1 MGLLPLEFSECYT
14 DSPYFRDNIHT
25 HEAELERTSQAIK
38 QLIKESKTL
47 LQAARRPESASVD
60 SAAISNKREGISLFA
75 LFFSFPLCMEE
86 WEEDKWTSDL
96 SKAQR
101 SFCQLLQDFK
111 FECIGSTMTD
121 DEIEI
126 ESSFKEFGRLIGT
139 IEDERDRML
148 ENAMSHISLMEN
160 FRKTQLGVAKEE
172 KKKFEKQTEKFCT
185 SLDTYM
191 KLSAKKQ
198 NEKLQE
204 ADAQLD
210 MEKRH
215 FHESSLQYVFKLQ
228 EVQERKKFEFVET
241 LLGFMYAWLT
251 FYHQDTKSQVSY
263 DNQSAVFHILR
274 GLLLGFMYAWLTF
287 YHQGHEVARE
297 FRSYGQD
304 LQLRLQNT
312 RERFEST
319 RTEAEH
325 LMRKMQEKPIEQG
338 PNKMYTKQGYL
349 FVQEKRPIGYA
360 WVKHYCM
367 YQKENKIFTMI
378 PYTQTQGKLTSSTE
392 TIILKSCVRRM
403 SDSIDKRFCFDIM
416 ANDKA
421 TTITVQAMS
430 EDDRKAWLE
439 AMDGKEPIYQV
450 PGTPSSTEENLLND
464 IGFTFIKRCIQSI
477 ETRGIEE
484 QGLYRV
490 VGVNSKVKKLTE
502 LCLVDRRK
510 ADKVDLDEYEIK
522 TITSALK
529 NYFRGLPEPLL
540 TFKLHQEFINA
551 AKQESRT
558 LRINDIHRLVHQL
571 PESNFEML
579 DMLIGHL
586 LKGLPE
592 PLLTFKLHQEF
603 INAAKQESRTLRIND
618 IHRLVHQLPE
628 SNFEMLDML
637 IGHLLNVANHS
648 KKNLMSKPNLGVVFG
663 PTLMRPA
670 EETVAAIMD
679 IKFQNIIV
687 EILISNH
694 EQIFKTAPEGQELSY
709 RGTRALPVAS
719 PREVAKNA
727 QFPMPSVPP
736 PTAAPPAPPPASA
749 KPTKANRPVG
759 MYSPNPTP
767 APRSPTRTNSTTK
780 STENSSG
787 AYSNSHSSSSE
798 SLISR
803 SSNDTQ
809 SSQSSPQLTRLQGG
823 THLNNPVYS
832 SLHLSSNQ
840 NQNCQPSTK
849 PEPFCLTA
857 SLTPSPPSSR
867 PAQNQTSGAP
877 APMARLKSKCVK
889 ALYACEGEN
898 EQELSFRP
906 GQIIYNGGSC
916 SFCSVPD
923 GGGM

>member
-47 LQAARRPESASVD
+47 LQAAR
-60 SAAISNKREGISLFA
+60 N
-75 LFFSFPLCMEE
+75 
-86 WEEDKWTSDL
+86 L

-148 ENAMSHISLMEN
+148 ENASAVLIEPLER
-160 FRKTQLGVAKEE
+160 FRKDQIHPVKEE

-198 NEKLQE
+198 MEKLQE
-204 ADAQLD
+204 ADAQLG

-241 LLGFMYAWLT
+241 
-251 FYHQDTKSQVSY
+251 
-263 DNQSAVFHILR
+263 
-274 GLLLGFMYAWLTF
+274 LLGFMYAWLTF

-421 TTITVQAMS
+421 TTITVQAIS

-510 ADKVDLDEYEIK
+510 ADKIDLDEYEIK

-529 NYFRGLPEPLL
+529 NYFR
-540 TFKLHQEFINA
+540 
-551 AKQESRT
+551 
-558 LRINDIHRLVHQL
+558 
-571 PESNFEML
+571 
-579 DMLIGHL
+579 
-586 LKGLPE
+586 GLPE

-727 QFPMPSVPP
+727 QFPMPSAPP

-749 KPTKANRPVG
+749 KPTKASRPVG

-767 APRSPTRTNSTTK
+767 TPRSPTRTNSTNK

-809 SSQSSPQLTRLQGG
+809 SSQSSPQLTRLQGA
-823 THLNNPVYS
+823 
-832 SLHLSSNQ
+832 NQ
-840 NQNCQPSTK
+840 NQNCQPSTR
-849 PEPFCLTA
+849 PEPL
-857 SLTPSPPSSR
+857 
-867 PAQNQTSGAP
+867 PAQNQTSAAP
-877 APMARLKSKCVK
+877 APRLKSKCVK

-898 EQELSFRP
+898 DQELSFRP
-906 GQIIYNGGSC
+906 GQIIYNVKPSNEPGWLEGWL
-916 SFCSVPD
+916 D
-923 GGGM
+923 GKKGLLPENYVEPF

>member
-47 LQAARRPESASVD
+47 LQAAR
-60 SAAISNKREGISLFA
+60 N
-75 LFFSFPLCMEE
+75 
-86 WEEDKWTSDL
+86 L

-148 ENAMSHISLMEN
+148 ENASAVLIEPLER
-160 FRKTQLGVAKEE
+160 FRKDQIHPVKEE

-241 LLGFMYAWLT
+241 
-251 FYHQDTKSQVSY
+251 
-263 DNQSAVFHILR
+263 
-274 GLLLGFMYAWLTF
+274 LLGFMYAWLTF

-450 PGTPSSTEENLLND
+450 PGTPSSTEEIWNVMPFLVTKKSSVESITDLLND

-529 NYFRGLPEPLL
+529 NYFR
-540 TFKLHQEFINA
+540 
-551 AKQESRT
+551 
-558 LRINDIHRLVHQL
+558 
-571 PESNFEML
+571 
-579 DMLIGHL
+579 
-586 LKGLPE
+586 GLPE

-809 SSQSSPQLTRLQGG
+809 SSQSSPQLTRLQGA
-823 THLNNPVYS
+823 
-832 SLHLSSNQ
+832 NQ

-906 GQIIYNGGSC
+906 GQIIYNVKPSNEPGWLEGWL
-916 SFCSVPD
+916 D
-923 GGGM
+923 GKKGLLPENYVEPF

>member
-47 LQAARRPESASVD
+47 LQAAR
-60 SAAISNKREGISLFA
+60 N
-75 LFFSFPLCMEE
+75 
-86 WEEDKWTSDL
+86 L

-126 ESSFKEFGRLIGT
+126 ESSFKEFGRLIGS

-198 NEKLQE
+198 MEKLQE

-241 LLGFMYAWLT
+241 
-251 FYHQDTKSQVSY
+251 
-263 DNQSAVFHILR
+263 
-274 GLLLGFMYAWLTF
+274 LLGFMYAWLTF

-338 PNKMYTKQGYL
+338 PNKTYTKQGYL

-421 TTITVQAMS
+421 TSITVQAMS

-502 LCLVDRRK
+502 LCLDRRK

-529 NYFRGLPEPLL
+529 NYFR
-540 TFKLHQEFINA
+540 
-551 AKQESRT
+551 
-558 LRINDIHRLVHQL
+558 
-571 PESNFEML
+571 
-579 DMLIGHL
+579 
-586 LKGLPE
+586 GLPE

-736 PTAAPPAPPPASA
+736 PSAAPPAPPPASA
-749 KPTKANRPVG
+749 KPTKASRPVG

-767 APRSPTRTNSTTK
+767 APRSPTRTNSTNK

-849 PEPFCLTA
+849 PEPL
-857 SLTPSPPSSR
+857 
-867 PAQNQTSGAP
+867 PAQNQTSAQP
-877 APMARLKSKCVK
+877 APRLKSKCVK

-898 EQELSFRP
+898 DQELSFRP
-906 GQIIYNGGSC
+906 GQIIYNVKPSNEPGWLEGWL
-916 SFCSVPD
+916 D
-923 GGGM
+923 GKKGLLPENYVEPF

>member
-47 LQAARRPESASVD
+47 LQAAR
-60 SAAISNKREGISLFA
+60 N
-75 LFFSFPLCMEE
+75 
-86 WEEDKWTSDL
+86 L

-148 ENAMSHISLMEN
+148 ENASAVLIEPLER
-160 FRKTQLGVAKEE
+160 FRKDQIHPVKEE

-241 LLGFMYAWLT
+241 
-251 FYHQDTKSQVSY
+251 
-263 DNQSAVFHILR
+263 
-274 GLLLGFMYAWLTF
+274 LLGFMYAWLTF

-439 AMDGKEPIYQV
+439 AMDGKEPIGPYQPPPEYRHKIYQV

-529 NYFRGLPEPLL
+529 NYFSPPSSA
-540 TFKLHQEFINA
+540 FHN
-551 AKQESRT
+551 
-558 LRINDIHRLVHQL
+558 V
-571 PESNFEML
+571 
-579 DMLIGHL
+579 
-586 LKGLPE
+586 GLPE

-849 PEPFCLTA
+849 PEPLRKTKHPRKFVCLTA

-906 GQIIYNGGSC
+906 GQIIYNVKPSNEPGWLEGWL
-916 SFCSVPD
+916 D
-923 GGGM
+923 GKKGLLPENYVEPF

>member
-47 LQAARRPESASVD
+47 LQAAR
-60 SAAISNKREGISLFA
+60 N
-75 LFFSFPLCMEE
+75 
-86 WEEDKWTSDL
+86 L

-126 ESSFKEFGRLIGT
+126 ESSFKEFGRLIGS

-148 ENAMSHISLMEN
+148 ENASAVLIEPLER
-160 FRKTQLGVAKEE
+160 FRKDQIHPVKEE

-198 NEKLQE
+198 MEKLQE

-241 LLGFMYAWLT
+241 
-251 FYHQDTKSQVSY
+251 
-263 DNQSAVFHILR
+263 
-274 GLLLGFMYAWLTF
+274 LLGFMYAWLTF

-338 PNKMYTKQGYL
+338 PNKTYTKQGYL

-421 TTITVQAMS
+421 TSITVQAMS

-439 AMDGKEPIYQV
+439 AMDGKEPTQIGPYQPPPEYRHKIYQV

-529 NYFRGLPEPLL
+529 NYFR
-540 TFKLHQEFINA
+540 
-551 AKQESRT
+551 
-558 LRINDIHRLVHQL
+558 
-571 PESNFEML
+571 
-579 DMLIGHL
+579 
-586 LKGLPE
+586 GLPE

-736 PTAAPPAPPPASA
+736 PSAAPPAPPPASA
-749 KPTKANRPVG
+749 KPTKASRPVG

-767 APRSPTRTNSTTK
+767 APRSPTRTNSTNK

-849 PEPFCLTA
+849 PEPLRKTKHPRKFVCLTA
-857 SLTPSPPSSR
+857 SLTPSPPSPR
-867 PAQNQTSGAP
+867 PAQNQTSAQP
-877 APMARLKSKCVK
+877 APRLKSKCVK

-898 EQELSFRP
+898 DQELSFRP
-906 GQIIYNGGSC
+906 GQIIYNVKPSNEPGWLEGWL
-916 SFCSVPD
+916 D
-923 GGGM
+923 GKKGLLPENYVEPF

>member
-47 LQAARRPESASVD
+47 LQAAR
-60 SAAISNKREGISLFA
+60 N
-75 LFFSFPLCMEE
+75 
-86 WEEDKWTSDL
+86 L

-148 ENAMSHISLMEN
+148 ENASAVLIEPLER
-160 FRKTQLGVAKEE
+160 FRKDQIHPVKEE

-241 LLGFMYAWLT
+241 
-251 FYHQDTKSQVSY
+251 
-263 DNQSAVFHILR
+263 
-274 GLLLGFMYAWLTF
+274 LLGFMYAWLTF

-502 LCLVDRRK
+502 LCLDRRK

-529 NYFRGLPEPLL
+529 NYFR
-540 TFKLHQEFINA
+540 
-551 AKQESRT
+551 
-558 LRINDIHRLVHQL
+558 
-571 PESNFEML
+571 
-579 DMLIGHL
+579 
-586 LKGLPE
+586 GLPE

-832 SLHLSSNQ
+832 SFHLSSNQ

-849 PEPFCLTA
+849 PEPL
-857 SLTPSPPSSR
+857 

-906 GQIIYNGGSC
+906 GQIIYNVKPSNEPGWLEGWL
-916 SFCSVPD
+916 D
-923 GGGM
+923 GKKGLLPENYVEPF

>member
-47 LQAARRPESASVD
+47 LQAAR
-60 SAAISNKREGISLFA
+60 N
-75 LFFSFPLCMEE
+75 
-86 WEEDKWTSDL
+86 L

-148 ENAMSHISLMEN
+148 ENASAVLIEPLER
-160 FRKTQLGVAKEE
+160 FRKDQIHPVKEE

-241 LLGFMYAWLT
+241 
-251 FYHQDTKSQVSY
+251 
-263 DNQSAVFHILR
+263 
-274 GLLLGFMYAWLTF
+274 LLGFMYAWLTF

-439 AMDGKEPIYQV
+439 AMDGKEPSLLFQIGPYQPPPEYRHKIYQV
-450 PGTPSSTEENLLND
+450 PGTPSSTEETPYPVPVWNVMPFLVTKKSSVESITGTETCPSPGCRWMVLRHDLLND

-529 NYFRGLPEPLL
+529 NYFSPPSSA
-540 TFKLHQEFINA
+540 FHN
-551 AKQESRT
+551 
-558 LRINDIHRLVHQL
+558 V
-571 PESNFEML
+571 
-579 DMLIGHL
+579 
-586 LKGLPE
+586 GLPE

-809 SSQSSPQLTRLQGG
+809 SSQSSPQLTRLQGA
-823 THLNNPVYS
+823 
-832 SLHLSSNQ
+832 NQ

-906 GQIIYNGGSC
+906 GQIIYNVKPSNEPGWLEGWL
-916 SFCSVPD
+916 D
-923 GGGM
+923 GKKGLLPENYVEPF

>member
-47 LQAARRPESASVD
+47 LQAAR
-60 SAAISNKREGISLFA
+60 N
-75 LFFSFPLCMEE
+75 
-86 WEEDKWTSDL
+86 L

-126 ESSFKEFGRLIGT
+126 ESSFKEFGRLIGS

-198 NEKLQE
+198 MEKLQE

-241 LLGFMYAWLT
+241 
-251 FYHQDTKSQVSY
+251 
-263 DNQSAVFHILR
+263 
-274 GLLLGFMYAWLTF
+274 LLGFMYAWLTF

-338 PNKMYTKQGYL
+338 PNKTYTKQGYL

-421 TTITVQAMS
+421 TSITVQAMS

-450 PGTPSSTEENLLND
+450 PGTPSSTEEIWNVMPFLVTKKSSVESMTGTETCPSPGCRWRFLPHDLLND

-502 LCLVDRRK
+502 LCLDRRK

-529 NYFRGLPEPLL
+529 NYFR
-540 TFKLHQEFINA
+540 
-551 AKQESRT
+551 
-558 LRINDIHRLVHQL
+558 
-571 PESNFEML
+571 
-579 DMLIGHL
+579 
-586 LKGLPE
+586 GLPE

-736 PTAAPPAPPPASA
+736 PSAAPPAPPPASA
-749 KPTKANRPVG
+749 KPTKASRPVG

-767 APRSPTRTNSTTK
+767 APRSPTRTNSTNK

-849 PEPFCLTA
+849 PEPL
-857 SLTPSPPSSR
+857 
-867 PAQNQTSGAP
+867 PAQNQTSAQP
-877 APMARLKSKCVK
+877 APRLKSKCVK

-898 EQELSFRP
+898 DQELSFRP
-906 GQIIYNGGSC
+906 GQIIYNVKPSNEPGWLEGWL
-916 SFCSVPD
+916 D
-923 GGGM
+923 GKKGLLPENYVEPF

>member
-47 LQAARRPESASVD
+47 LQAAR
-60 SAAISNKREGISLFA
+60 N
-75 LFFSFPLCMEE
+75 
-86 WEEDKWTSDL
+86 L

-148 ENAMSHISLMEN
+148 ENASAVLIEPLER
-160 FRKTQLGVAKEE
+160 FRKDQIHPVKEE

-241 LLGFMYAWLT
+241 
-251 FYHQDTKSQVSY
+251 
-263 DNQSAVFHILR
+263 
-274 GLLLGFMYAWLTF
+274 LLGFMYAWLTF

-450 PGTPSSTEENLLND
+450 PGTPSSTEEIWNVMPFLVTKKSSVESITGTETCPSPGCRWMVLRHDLLND

-529 NYFRGLPEPLL
+529 NYFR
-540 TFKLHQEFINA
+540 
-551 AKQESRT
+551 
-558 LRINDIHRLVHQL
+558 
-571 PESNFEML
+571 
-579 DMLIGHL
+579 
-586 LKGLPE
+586 GLPE

-832 SLHLSSNQ
+832 SFHLSSNQ

-849 PEPFCLTA
+849 PEPL
-857 SLTPSPPSSR
+857 

-906 GQIIYNGGSC
+906 GQIIYNVKPSNEPGWLEGWL
-916 SFCSVPD
+916 D
-923 GGGM
+923 GKKGLLPENYVEPF

>member
-47 LQAARRPESASVD
+47 LQAAR
-60 SAAISNKREGISLFA
+60 N
-75 LFFSFPLCMEE
+75 
-86 WEEDKWTSDL
+86 L

-126 ESSFKEFGRLIGT
+126 ESSFKEFGRLIGS
-139 IEDERDRML
+139 IEDERDRMLENASAVLIEPLERFRKDQIHPVKL

-198 NEKLQE
+198 MEKLQE

-241 LLGFMYAWLT
+241 
-251 FYHQDTKSQVSY
+251 
-263 DNQSAVFHILR
+263 
-274 GLLLGFMYAWLTF
+274 LLGFMYAWLTF

-338 PNKMYTKQGYL
+338 PNKTYTKQGYL

-421 TTITVQAMS
+421 TSITVQAMS

-439 AMDGKEPIYQV
+439 AMDGKEPSLLFQTQIGPYQPPPEYRHKIYQV

-529 NYFRGLPEPLL
+529 NYFR
-540 TFKLHQEFINA
+540 
-551 AKQESRT
+551 
-558 LRINDIHRLVHQL
+558 
-571 PESNFEML
+571 
-579 DMLIGHL
+579 
-586 LKGLPE
+586 GLPE

-736 PTAAPPAPPPASA
+736 PSAAPPAPPPASA
-749 KPTKANRPVG
+749 KPTKASRPVG

-767 APRSPTRTNSTTK
+767 APRSPTRTNSTNK

-809 SSQSSPQLTRLQGG
+809 SSQSSPQLTRLQGA
-823 THLNNPVYS
+823 
-832 SLHLSSNQ
+832 NQ

-849 PEPFCLTA
+849 PEPL
-857 SLTPSPPSSR
+857 
-867 PAQNQTSGAP
+867 PAQNQTSAQP
-877 APMARLKSKCVK
+877 APRLKSKCVK

-898 EQELSFRP
+898 DQELSFRP
-906 GQIIYNGGSC
+906 GQIIYNVKPSNEPGWLEGWL
-916 SFCSVPD
+916 D
-923 GGGM
+923 GKKGLLPENYVEPF

>member
-47 LQAARRPESASVD
+47 LQAAR
-60 SAAISNKREGISLFA
+60 N
-75 LFFSFPLCMEE
+75 
-86 WEEDKWTSDL
+86 L

-148 ENAMSHISLMEN
+148 ENASAVLIEPLER
-160 FRKTQLGVAKEE
+160 FRKDQIHPVKEE

-241 LLGFMYAWLT
+241 
-251 FYHQDTKSQVSY
+251 
-263 DNQSAVFHILR
+263 
-274 GLLLGFMYAWLTF
+274 LLGFMYAWLTF

-439 AMDGKEPIYQV
+439 AMDGKEPSLLFQIGPYQPPPEYRHKIYQV
-450 PGTPSSTEENLLND
+450 PGTPSSTEETPYPVPVWNVMPFLVTKKSSVESITGTETCPSPGCRWMVLRHDLLND

-529 NYFRGLPEPLL
+529 NYFSPPSSA
-540 TFKLHQEFINA
+540 FHN
-551 AKQESRT
+551 
-558 LRINDIHRLVHQL
+558 V
-571 PESNFEML
+571 
-579 DMLIGHL
+579 
-586 LKGLPE
+586 GLPE

-809 SSQSSPQLTRLQGG
+809 SSQSSPQLTRLQGA
-823 THLNNPVYS
+823 
-832 SLHLSSNQ
+832 NQ

-849 PEPFCLTA
+849 PEPL
-857 SLTPSPPSSR
+857 

-906 GQIIYNGGSC
+906 GQIIYNVKPSNEPGWLEGWL
-916 SFCSVPD
+916 D
-923 GGGM
+923 GKKGLLPENYVEPF

>member
-47 LQAARRPESASVD
+47 LQAAR
-60 SAAISNKREGISLFA
+60 N
-75 LFFSFPLCMEE
+75 
-86 WEEDKWTSDL
+86 L

-241 LLGFMYAWLT
+241 
-251 FYHQDTKSQVSY
+251 
-263 DNQSAVFHILR
+263 
-274 GLLLGFMYAWLTF
+274 LLGFMYAWLTF

-450 PGTPSSTEENLLND
+450 PGTPSSTEEIWNVMPFLVTKKSSVESITGTETCPSPGCRWMVLRHDLLND

-502 LCLVDRRK
+502 LCLDRRK

-529 NYFRGLPEPLL
+529 NYFR
-540 TFKLHQEFINA
+540 
-551 AKQESRT
+551 
-558 LRINDIHRLVHQL
+558 
-571 PESNFEML
+571 
-579 DMLIGHL
+579 
-586 LKGLPE
+586 GLPE

-832 SLHLSSNQ
+832 SFHLSSNQ

-849 PEPFCLTA
+849 PEPL
-857 SLTPSPPSSR
+857 

-906 GQIIYNGGSC
+906 GQIIYNVKPSNEPGWLEGWL
-916 SFCSVPD
+916 D
-923 GGGM
+923 GKKGLLPENYVEPF

>member
-47 LQAARRPESASVD
+47 LQAAR
-60 SAAISNKREGISLFA
+60 N
-75 LFFSFPLCMEE
+75 
-86 WEEDKWTSDL
+86 L

-241 LLGFMYAWLT
+241 
-251 FYHQDTKSQVSY
+251 
-263 DNQSAVFHILR
+263 
-274 GLLLGFMYAWLTF
+274 LLGFMYAWLTF

-586 LKGLPE
+586 L
-592 PLLTFKLHQEF
+592 
-603 INAAKQESRTLRIND
+603 
-618 IHRLVHQLPE
+618 
-628 SNFEMLDML
+628 
-637 IGHLLNVANHS
+637 NVANHS

-832 SLHLSSNQ
+832 SFHLSSNQ

-849 PEPFCLTA
+849 PEPL
-857 SLTPSPPSSR
+857 

-906 GQIIYNGGSC
+906 GQIIYNVKPSNEPGWLEGWL
-916 SFCSVPD
+916 D
-923 GGGM
+923 GKKGLLPENYVEPF

>member
-47 LQAARRPESASVD
+47 LQAAR
-60 SAAISNKREGISLFA
+60 N
-75 LFFSFPLCMEE
+75 
-86 WEEDKWTSDL
+86 L

-148 ENAMSHISLMEN
+148 ENASAVLIEPLER
-160 FRKTQLGVAKEE
+160 FRKDQIHPVKEE

-241 LLGFMYAWLT
+241 
-251 FYHQDTKSQVSY
+251 
-263 DNQSAVFHILR
+263 
-274 GLLLGFMYAWLTF
+274 LLGFMYAWLTF

-450 PGTPSSTEENLLND
+450 PGTPSSTEEIWNVMPFLVTKKSSVESITGTETCPSPGCRWMVLRHDLLND

-529 NYFRGLPEPLL
+529 NYFR
-540 TFKLHQEFINA
+540 
-551 AKQESRT
+551 
-558 LRINDIHRLVHQL
+558 
-571 PESNFEML
+571 
-579 DMLIGHL
+579 
-586 LKGLPE
+586 GLPE

-832 SLHLSSNQ
+832 SFHLSSNQ

-849 PEPFCLTA
+849 PEPLRKTKHPRKFVCLTA

-906 GQIIYNGGSC
+906 GQIIYNVKPSNEPGWLEGWL
-916 SFCSVPD
+916 D
-923 GGGM
+923 GKKGLLPENYVEPF

>member
-47 LQAARRPESASVD
+47 LQAAR
-60 SAAISNKREGISLFA
+60 N
-75 LFFSFPLCMEE
+75 
-86 WEEDKWTSDL
+86 L

-148 ENAMSHISLMEN
+148 ENASAVLIEPLER
-160 FRKTQLGVAKEE
+160 FRKDQIHPVKEE

-241 LLGFMYAWLT
+241 
-251 FYHQDTKSQVSY
+251 
-263 DNQSAVFHILR
+263 
-274 GLLLGFMYAWLTF
+274 LLGFMYAWLTF

-439 AMDGKEPIYQV
+439 AMDGKEPIGPYQPPPEYRHKIYQV

-529 NYFRGLPEPLL
+529 NYFR
-540 TFKLHQEFINA
+540 
-551 AKQESRT
+551 
-558 LRINDIHRLVHQL
+558 
-571 PESNFEML
+571 
-579 DMLIGHL
+579 
-586 LKGLPE
+586 GLPE

-832 SLHLSSNQ
+832 SFHLSSNQ

-849 PEPFCLTA
+849 PEPLRKTKHPRKFVCLTA

-906 GQIIYNGGSC
+906 GQIIYNVKPSNEPGWLEGWL
-916 SFCSVPD
+916 D
-923 GGGM
+923 GKKGLLPENYVEPF

>member
-47 LQAARRPESASVD
+47 LQAAR
-60 SAAISNKREGISLFA
+60 N
-75 LFFSFPLCMEE
+75 
-86 WEEDKWTSDL
+86 L

-198 NEKLQE
+198 MEKLQE
-204 ADAQLD
+204 ADAQLG

-241 LLGFMYAWLT
+241 
-251 FYHQDTKSQVSY
+251 
-263 DNQSAVFHILR
+263 
-274 GLLLGFMYAWLTF
+274 LLGFMYAWLTF

-421 TTITVQAMS
+421 TTITVQAIS

-439 AMDGKEPIYQV
+439 AMDGKEPIGPYQPPPEYRHKIYQV

-510 ADKVDLDEYEIK
+510 ADKIDLDEYEIK

-529 NYFRGLPEPLL
+529 NYFR
-540 TFKLHQEFINA
+540 
-551 AKQESRT
+551 
-558 LRINDIHRLVHQL
+558 
-571 PESNFEML
+571 
-579 DMLIGHL
+579 
-586 LKGLPE
+586 GLPE

-727 QFPMPSVPP
+727 QFPMPSAPP

-749 KPTKANRPVG
+749 KPTKASRPVG

-767 APRSPTRTNSTTK
+767 TPRSPTRTNSTNK

-840 NQNCQPSTK
+840 NQNCQPSTR
-849 PEPFCLTA
+849 PEPLRKTKHPRKF
-857 SLTPSPPSSR
+857 
-867 PAQNQTSGAP
+867 
-877 APMARLKSKCVK
+877 V
-889 ALYACEGEN
+889 
-898 EQELSFRP
+898 
-906 GQIIYNGGSC
+906 
-916 SFCSVPD
+916 
-923 GGGM
+923 

>member
-47 LQAARRPESASVD
+47 LQAAR
-60 SAAISNKREGISLFA
+60 N
-75 LFFSFPLCMEE
+75 
-86 WEEDKWTSDL
+86 L

-241 LLGFMYAWLT
+241 
-251 FYHQDTKSQVSY
+251 
-263 DNQSAVFHILR
+263 
-274 GLLLGFMYAWLTF
+274 LLGFMYAWLTF

-450 PGTPSSTEENLLND
+450 PGTPSSTEETPYPVPVWNVMPFLVTKKSSVESITGTETCPSPGCRWMVLRHDLLND

-529 NYFRGLPEPLL
+529 NYFR
-540 TFKLHQEFINA
+540 
-551 AKQESRT
+551 
-558 LRINDIHRLVHQL
+558 
-571 PESNFEML
+571 
-579 DMLIGHL
+579 
-586 LKGLPE
+586 GLPE

-832 SLHLSSNQ
+832 SFHLSSNQ

-849 PEPFCLTA
+849 PEPLRKTKHPRKFVCLTA

-906 GQIIYNGGSC
+906 GQIIYNVKPSNEPGWLEGWL
-916 SFCSVPD
+916 D
-923 GGGM
+923 GKKGLLPENYVEPF

>member
-1 MGLLPLEFSECYT
+1 
-14 DSPYFRDNIHT
+14 
-25 HEAELERTSQAIK
+25 
-38 QLIKESKTL
+38 
-47 LQAARRPESASVD
+47 
-60 SAAISNKREGISLFA
+60 
-75 LFFSFPLCMEE
+75 
-86 WEEDKWTSDL
+86 L

-126 ESSFKEFGRLIGT
+126 ESSFKEFGRLIGS

-198 NEKLQE
+198 MEKLQE

-241 LLGFMYAWLT
+241 
-251 FYHQDTKSQVSY
+251 
-263 DNQSAVFHILR
+263 
-274 GLLLGFMYAWLTF
+274 LLGFMYAWLTF

-338 PNKMYTKQGYL
+338 PNKTYTKQGYL

-421 TTITVQAMS
+421 TSITVQAMS

-586 LKGLPE
+586 L
-592 PLLTFKLHQEF
+592 
-603 INAAKQESRTLRIND
+603 
-618 IHRLVHQLPE
+618 
-628 SNFEMLDML
+628 
-637 IGHLLNVANHS
+637 NVANHS

-736 PTAAPPAPPPASA
+736 PSAAPPAPPPASA
-749 KPTKANRPVG
+749 KPTKASRPVG

-767 APRSPTRTNSTTK
+767 APRSPTRTNSTNK

-832 SLHLSSNQ
+832 SLHLS
-840 NQNCQPSTK
+840 CD
-849 PEPFCLTA
+849 CLTA
-857 SLTPSPPSSR
+857 SLTPSPPSPR
-867 PAQNQTSGAP
+867 PAQNQTSAQP
-877 APMARLKSKCVK
+877 APRLKSKCVK

-898 EQELSFRP
+898 DQELSFRP
-906 GQIIYNGGSC
+906 GQIIYNGGFLLVYLVYLIVMGC
-916 SFCSVPD
+916 ETF
-923 GGGM
+923 

>member
-47 LQAARRPESASVD
+47 LQAAR
-60 SAAISNKREGISLFA
+60 N
-75 LFFSFPLCMEE
+75 
-86 WEEDKWTSDL
+86 L

-126 ESSFKEFGRLIGT
+126 ESSFKEFGRLIGS

-198 NEKLQE
+198 MEKLQE

-241 LLGFMYAWLT
+241 
-251 FYHQDTKSQVSY
+251 
-263 DNQSAVFHILR
+263 
-274 GLLLGFMYAWLTF
+274 LLGFMYAWLTF

-338 PNKMYTKQGYL
+338 PNKTYTKQGYL

-421 TTITVQAMS
+421 TSITVQAMS

-586 LKGLPE
+586 L
-592 PLLTFKLHQEF
+592 
-603 INAAKQESRTLRIND
+603 
-618 IHRLVHQLPE
+618 
-628 SNFEMLDML
+628 
-637 IGHLLNVANHS
+637 NVANHS

-736 PTAAPPAPPPASA
+736 PSAAPPAPPPASA
-749 KPTKANRPVG
+749 KPTKASRPVG

-767 APRSPTRTNSTTK
+767 APRSPTRTNSTNK

-849 PEPFCLTA
+849 PEPL
-857 SLTPSPPSSR
+857 
-867 PAQNQTSGAP
+867 PAQNQTSAQP
-877 APMARLKSKCVK
+877 APRLKSKCVK

-898 EQELSFRP
+898 DQELSFRP
-906 GQIIYNGGSC
+906 GQIIYNVKPSNEPGWLEGWL
-916 SFCSVPD
+916 D
-923 GGGM
+923 GKKGLLPENYVEPF

>member
-1 MGLLPLEFSECYT
+1 M
-14 DSPYFRDNIHT
+14 
-25 HEAELERTSQAIK
+25 
-38 QLIKESKTL
+38 
-47 LQAARRPESASVD
+47 
-60 SAAISNKREGISLFA
+60 
-75 LFFSFPLCMEE
+75 SFP
-86 WEEDKWTSDL
+86 
-96 SKAQR
+96 AV
-101 SFCQLLQDFK
+101 LL
-111 FECIGSTMTD
+111 
-121 DEIEI
+121 
-126 ESSFKEFGRLIGT
+126 
-139 IEDERDRML
+139 
-148 ENAMSHISLMEN
+148 
-160 FRKTQLGVAKEE
+160 
-172 KKKFEKQTEKFCT
+172 
-185 SLDTYM
+185 
-191 KLSAKKQ
+191 
-198 NEKLQE
+198 
-204 ADAQLD
+204 
-210 MEKRH
+210 
-215 FHESSLQYVFKLQ
+215 
-228 EVQERKKFEFVET
+228 
-241 LLGFMYAWLT
+241 
-251 FYHQDTKSQVSY
+251 
-263 DNQSAVFHILR
+263 
-274 GLLLGFMYAWLTF
+274 
-287 YHQGHEVARE
+287 GHEVARE

-421 TTITVQAMS
+421 TTITVQAIS

-439 AMDGKEPIYQV
+439 AMDGKEPIGPYQPPPEYRHKIYQV

-510 ADKVDLDEYEIK
+510 ADKIDLDEYEIK

-529 NYFRGLPEPLL
+529 NYFR
-540 TFKLHQEFINA
+540 
-551 AKQESRT
+551 
-558 LRINDIHRLVHQL
+558 
-571 PESNFEML
+571 
-579 DMLIGHL
+579 
-586 LKGLPE
+586 GLPE

-727 QFPMPSVPP
+727 QFPMPSAPP

-749 KPTKANRPVG
+749 KPTKASRPVG

-767 APRSPTRTNSTTK
+767 TPRSPTRTNSTNK

-840 NQNCQPSTK
+840 NQNCQPSTR

-867 PAQNQTSGAP
+867 PAQNQTSAAP
-877 APMARLKSKCVK
+877 APRLKSKCVK

-898 EQELSFRP
+898 DQELSFRP
-906 GQIIYNGGSC
+906 GQIIYNVKPSNEPGWLEGWL
-916 SFCSVPD
+916 D
-923 GGGM
+923 GKKGLLPENYVEPF

>member
-47 LQAARRPESASVD
+47 LQAAR
-60 SAAISNKREGISLFA
+60 N
-75 LFFSFPLCMEE
+75 
-86 WEEDKWTSDL
+86 L

-241 LLGFMYAWLT
+241 
-251 FYHQDTKSQVSY
+251 
-263 DNQSAVFHILR
+263 
-274 GLLLGFMYAWLTF
+274 LLGFMYAWLTF

-586 LKGLPE
+586 L
-592 PLLTFKLHQEF
+592 
-603 INAAKQESRTLRIND
+603 
-618 IHRLVHQLPE
+618 
-628 SNFEMLDML
+628 
-637 IGHLLNVANHS
+637 NVANHS

-832 SLHLSSNQ
+832 SFHLSSNQ

-906 GQIIYNGGSC
+906 GQIIYNVKPSNEPGWLEGWL
-916 SFCSVPD
+916 D
-923 GGGM
+923 GKKGLLPENYVEPF

>member
-47 LQAARRPESASVD
+47 LQAAR
-60 SAAISNKREGISLFA
+60 N
-75 LFFSFPLCMEE
+75 
-86 WEEDKWTSDL
+86 L

-148 ENAMSHISLMEN
+148 ENASAVLIEPLER
-160 FRKTQLGVAKEE
+160 FRKDQIHPVKEE

-198 NEKLQE
+198 MEKLQE
-204 ADAQLD
+204 ADAQLG

-241 LLGFMYAWLT
+241 
-251 FYHQDTKSQVSY
+251 
-263 DNQSAVFHILR
+263 
-274 GLLLGFMYAWLTF
+274 LLGFMYAWLTF

-421 TTITVQAMS
+421 TTITVQAIS

-439 AMDGKEPIYQV
+439 AMDGKEPSLLFQIGPYQPPPEYRHKIYQV
-450 PGTPSSTEENLLND
+450 PGTPSSTEETPYPVPVWNVMPFLVTKKSSVDSITGTETCPSPGCRWKVLRHDLLND

-529 NYFRGLPEPLL
+529 NYFSPPSSA
-540 TFKLHQEFINA
+540 FHN
-551 AKQESRT
+551 
-558 LRINDIHRLVHQL
+558 V
-571 PESNFEML
+571 
-579 DMLIGHL
+579 
-586 LKGLPE
+586 GLPE

-736 PTAAPPAPPPASA
+736 SAAPPAPPPASA
-749 KPTKANRPVG
+749 KPTKASRPVG

-767 APRSPTRTNSTTK
+767 APRSPTRTNSTNK

-809 SSQSSPQLTRLQGG
+809 SSQSSPQLTRLQGA
-823 THLNNPVYS
+823 
-832 SLHLSSNQ
+832 NQ
-840 NQNCQPSTK
+840 NQNCQPSTR

-857 SLTPSPPSSR
+857 SLTPSPPSPR

-877 APMARLKSKCVK
+877 APRLKSKCVK

-898 EQELSFRP
+898 DQELSFRP
-906 GQIIYNGGSC
+906 GQIIYNVKPSNEPGWLEGWL
-916 SFCSVPD
+916 D
-923 GGGM
+923 GKKGLLPENYVEPF

>member
-47 LQAARRPESASVD
+47 LQAAR
-60 SAAISNKREGISLFA
+60 N
-75 LFFSFPLCMEE
+75 
-86 WEEDKWTSDL
+86 L

-241 LLGFMYAWLT
+241 
-251 FYHQDTKSQVSY
+251 
-263 DNQSAVFHILR
+263 
-274 GLLLGFMYAWLTF
+274 LLGFMYAWLTF

-450 PGTPSSTEENLLND
+450 PGTPSSTEEIWNVMPFLVTKKSSVESITGTETCPSPGCRWMVLRHDLLND

-529 NYFRGLPEPLL
+529 NYFR
-540 TFKLHQEFINA
+540 
-551 AKQESRT
+551 
-558 LRINDIHRLVHQL
+558 
-571 PESNFEML
+571 
-579 DMLIGHL
+579 
-586 LKGLPE
+586 GLPE

-832 SLHLSSNQ
+832 SFHLSSNQ

-849 PEPFCLTA
+849 PEPL
-857 SLTPSPPSSR
+857 

-906 GQIIYNGGSC
+906 GQIIYNVKPSNEPGWLEGWL
-916 SFCSVPD
+916 D
-923 GGGM
+923 GKKGLLPENYVEPF

>member
-47 LQAARRPESASVD
+47 LQAAR
-60 SAAISNKREGISLFA
+60 N
-75 LFFSFPLCMEE
+75 
-86 WEEDKWTSDL
+86 L

-198 NEKLQE
+198 MEKLQE
-204 ADAQLD
+204 ADAQLG

-241 LLGFMYAWLT
+241 
-251 FYHQDTKSQVSY
+251 
-263 DNQSAVFHILR
+263 
-274 GLLLGFMYAWLTF
+274 LLGFMYAWLTF

-421 TTITVQAMS
+421 TTITVQAIS

-510 ADKVDLDEYEIK
+510 ADKIDLDEYEIK

-529 NYFRGLPEPLL
+529 NYFR
-540 TFKLHQEFINA
+540 
-551 AKQESRT
+551 
-558 LRINDIHRLVHQL
+558 
-571 PESNFEML
+571 
-579 DMLIGHL
+579 
-586 LKGLPE
+586 GLPE

-727 QFPMPSVPP
+727 QFPMPSAPP

-749 KPTKANRPVG
+749 KPTKASRPVG

-767 APRSPTRTNSTTK
+767 TPRSPTRTNSTNK

-840 NQNCQPSTK
+840 NQNCQPSTR
-849 PEPFCLTA
+849 PEPL
-857 SLTPSPPSSR
+857 
-867 PAQNQTSGAP
+867 PAQNQTSAAP
-877 APMARLKSKCVK
+877 APRLKSKCVK

-898 EQELSFRP
+898 DQELSFRP
-906 GQIIYNGGSC
+906 GQIIYNVKPSNEPGWLEGWL
-916 SFCSVPD
+916 D
-923 GGGM
+923 GKKGLLPENYVEPF

>member
-47 LQAARRPESASVD
+47 LQAAR
-60 SAAISNKREGISLFA
+60 N
-75 LFFSFPLCMEE
+75 
-86 WEEDKWTSDL
+86 L

-148 ENAMSHISLMEN
+148 ENASAVLIEPLER
-160 FRKTQLGVAKEE
+160 FRKDQIHPVKEE

-241 LLGFMYAWLT
+241 
-251 FYHQDTKSQVSY
+251 
-263 DNQSAVFHILR
+263 
-274 GLLLGFMYAWLTF
+274 LLGFMYAWLTF

-439 AMDGKEPIYQV
+439 AMDGKEPIGPYQPPPEYRHKIYQV
-450 PGTPSSTEENLLND
+450 PGTPSSTEETPYPVPVWNVMPFLVTKKSSVESITGTETCPSPGCRWMVLRHDLLND

-529 NYFRGLPEPLL
+529 NYFSPPSSA
-540 TFKLHQEFINA
+540 FHN
-551 AKQESRT
+551 
-558 LRINDIHRLVHQL
+558 V
-571 PESNFEML
+571 
-579 DMLIGHL
+579 
-586 LKGLPE
+586 GLPE

-849 PEPFCLTA
+849 PEPLRKTKHPRKFVCLTA

-906 GQIIYNGGSC
+906 GQIIYNVKPSNEPGWLEGWL
-916 SFCSVPD
+916 D
-923 GGGM
+923 GKKGLLPENYVEPF

>member
-47 LQAARRPESASVD
+47 LQAAR
-60 SAAISNKREGISLFA
+60 N
-75 LFFSFPLCMEE
+75 
-86 WEEDKWTSDL
+86 L

-126 ESSFKEFGRLIGT
+126 ESSFKEFGRLIGS

-198 NEKLQE
+198 MEKLQE

-241 LLGFMYAWLT
+241 
-251 FYHQDTKSQVSY
+251 
-263 DNQSAVFHILR
+263 
-274 GLLLGFMYAWLTF
+274 LLGFMYAWLTF

-338 PNKMYTKQGYL
+338 PNKTYTKQGYL

-421 TTITVQAMS
+421 TSITVQAMS

-439 AMDGKEPIYQV
+439 AMDGKEPTQIGPYQPPPEYRHKIYQV

-502 LCLVDRRK
+502 LCLDRRK

-529 NYFRGLPEPLL
+529 NYFR
-540 TFKLHQEFINA
+540 
-551 AKQESRT
+551 
-558 LRINDIHRLVHQL
+558 
-571 PESNFEML
+571 
-579 DMLIGHL
+579 
-586 LKGLPE
+586 GLPE

-736 PTAAPPAPPPASA
+736 PSAAPPAPPPASA
-749 KPTKANRPVG
+749 KPTKASRPVG

-767 APRSPTRTNSTTK
+767 APRSPTRTNSTNK

-849 PEPFCLTA
+849 PEPLRKTKHPRKFVCLTA
-857 SLTPSPPSSR
+857 SLTPSPPSPR
-867 PAQNQTSGAP
+867 PAQNQTSAQP
-877 APMARLKSKCVK
+877 APRLKSKCVK

-898 EQELSFRP
+898 DQELSFRP
-906 GQIIYNGGSC
+906 GQIIYNVKPSNEPGWLEGWL
-916 SFCSVPD
+916 D
-923 GGGM
+923 GKKGLLPENYVEPF

>member
-47 LQAARRPESASVD
+47 LQAAR
-60 SAAISNKREGISLFA
+60 N
-75 LFFSFPLCMEE
+75 
-86 WEEDKWTSDL
+86 L

-126 ESSFKEFGRLIGT
+126 ESSFKEFGRLIGS

-148 ENAMSHISLMEN
+148 ENASAVLIEPLER
-160 FRKTQLGVAKEE
+160 FRKDQIHPVKEE

-198 NEKLQE
+198 MEKLQE

-241 LLGFMYAWLT
+241 
-251 FYHQDTKSQVSY
+251 
-263 DNQSAVFHILR
+263 
-274 GLLLGFMYAWLTF
+274 LLGFMYAWLTF

-338 PNKMYTKQGYL
+338 PNKTYTKQGYL

-421 TTITVQAMS
+421 TSITVQAMS

-586 LKGLPE
+586 L
-592 PLLTFKLHQEF
+592 
-603 INAAKQESRTLRIND
+603 
-618 IHRLVHQLPE
+618 
-628 SNFEMLDML
+628 
-637 IGHLLNVANHS
+637 NVANHS

-736 PTAAPPAPPPASA
+736 PSAAPPAPPPASA
-749 KPTKANRPVG
+749 KPTKASRPVG

-767 APRSPTRTNSTTK
+767 APRSPTRTNSTNK

-849 PEPFCLTA
+849 PEPLRKTKHPRKFVCLTA
-857 SLTPSPPSSR
+857 SLTPSPPSPR
-867 PAQNQTSGAP
+867 PAQNQTSAQP
-877 APMARLKSKCVK
+877 APRLKSKCVK

-898 EQELSFRP
+898 DQELSFRP
-906 GQIIYNGGSC
+906 GQIIYNVKPSNEPGWLEGWL
-916 SFCSVPD
+916 D
-923 GGGM
+923 GKKGLLPENYVEPF

>member
-47 LQAARRPESASVD
+47 LQAAR
-60 SAAISNKREGISLFA
+60 N
-75 LFFSFPLCMEE
+75 
-86 WEEDKWTSDL
+86 L

-148 ENAMSHISLMEN
+148 ENASAVLIEPLER
-160 FRKTQLGVAKEE
+160 FRKDQIHPVKEE

-241 LLGFMYAWLT
+241 
-251 FYHQDTKSQVSY
+251 
-263 DNQSAVFHILR
+263 
-274 GLLLGFMYAWLTF
+274 LLGFMYAWLTF

-439 AMDGKEPIYQV
+439 AMDGKEPSLLFQIGPYQPPPEYRHKIYQV

-529 NYFRGLPEPLL
+529 NYFR
-540 TFKLHQEFINA
+540 
-551 AKQESRT
+551 
-558 LRINDIHRLVHQL
+558 
-571 PESNFEML
+571 
-579 DMLIGHL
+579 
-586 LKGLPE
+586 GLPE

-832 SLHLSSNQ
+832 SFHLSSNQ

-849 PEPFCLTA
+849 PEPLRKTKHPRKFVCLTA

-906 GQIIYNGGSC
+906 GQIIYNVKPSNEPGWLEGWL
-916 SFCSVPD
+916 D
-923 GGGM
+923 GKKGLLPENYVEPF

>member
-47 LQAARRPESASVD
+47 LQAAR
-60 SAAISNKREGISLFA
+60 N
-75 LFFSFPLCMEE
+75 
-86 WEEDKWTSDL
+86 L

-148 ENAMSHISLMEN
+148 ENASAVLIEPLER
-160 FRKTQLGVAKEE
+160 FRKDQIHPVKEE

-241 LLGFMYAWLT
+241 
-251 FYHQDTKSQVSY
+251 
-263 DNQSAVFHILR
+263 
-274 GLLLGFMYAWLTF
+274 LLGFMYAWLTF

-586 LKGLPE
+586 L
-592 PLLTFKLHQEF
+592 
-603 INAAKQESRTLRIND
+603 
-618 IHRLVHQLPE
+618 
-628 SNFEMLDML
+628 
-637 IGHLLNVANHS
+637 NVANHS

-832 SLHLSSNQ
+832 SFHLSSNQ

-849 PEPFCLTA
+849 PEPL
-857 SLTPSPPSSR
+857 

-906 GQIIYNGGSC
+906 GQIIYNVKPSNEPGWLEGWL
-916 SFCSVPD
+916 D
-923 GGGM
+923 GKKGLLPENYVEPF

>member
-47 LQAARRPESASVD
+47 LQAAR
-60 SAAISNKREGISLFA
+60 N
-75 LFFSFPLCMEE
+75 
-86 WEEDKWTSDL
+86 L

-198 NEKLQE
+198 MEKLQE
-204 ADAQLD
+204 ADAQLG

-241 LLGFMYAWLT
+241 
-251 FYHQDTKSQVSY
+251 
-263 DNQSAVFHILR
+263 
-274 GLLLGFMYAWLTF
+274 LLGFMYAWLTF

-421 TTITVQAMS
+421 TTITVQAIS

-510 ADKVDLDEYEIK
+510 ADKIDLDEYEIK

-529 NYFRGLPEPLL
+529 NYFR
-540 TFKLHQEFINA
+540 
-551 AKQESRT
+551 
-558 LRINDIHRLVHQL
+558 
-571 PESNFEML
+571 
-579 DMLIGHL
+579 
-586 LKGLPE
+586 GLPE

-727 QFPMPSVPP
+727 QFPMPSAPP

-749 KPTKANRPVG
+749 KPTKASRPVG

-767 APRSPTRTNSTTK
+767 TPRSPTRTNSTNK

-840 NQNCQPSTK
+840 NQNCQPSTR
-849 PEPFCLTA
+849 PEPLRKTKHPRKFVCLTA

-867 PAQNQTSGAP
+867 PAQNQTSAAP
-877 APMARLKSKCVK
+877 APRLKSKCVK

-898 EQELSFRP
+898 DQELSFRP
-906 GQIIYNGGSC
+906 GQIIYNVKPSNEPGWLEGWL
-916 SFCSVPD
+916 D
-923 GGGM
+923 GKKGLLPENYVEPF

>member
-47 LQAARRPESASVD
+47 LQAAR
-60 SAAISNKREGISLFA
+60 N
-75 LFFSFPLCMEE
+75 
-86 WEEDKWTSDL
+86 L

-126 ESSFKEFGRLIGT
+126 ESSFKEFGRLIGS

-198 NEKLQE
+198 MEKLQE

-241 LLGFMYAWLT
+241 
-251 FYHQDTKSQVSY
+251 
-263 DNQSAVFHILR
+263 
-274 GLLLGFMYAWLTF
+274 LLGFMYAWLTF

-338 PNKMYTKQGYL
+338 PNKTYTKQGYL

-421 TTITVQAMS
+421 TSITVQAMS

-439 AMDGKEPIYQV
+439 AMDGKEPTQIGPYQPPPEYRHKIYQV

-529 NYFRGLPEPLL
+529 NYFR
-540 TFKLHQEFINA
+540 
-551 AKQESRT
+551 
-558 LRINDIHRLVHQL
+558 
-571 PESNFEML
+571 
-579 DMLIGHL
+579 
-586 LKGLPE
+586 GLPE

-736 PTAAPPAPPPASA
+736 PSAAPPAPPPASA
-749 KPTKANRPVG
+749 KPTKASRPVG

-767 APRSPTRTNSTTK
+767 APRSPTRTNSTNK

-849 PEPFCLTA
+849 PEPLRKTKHPRKFV
-857 SLTPSPPSSR
+857 
-867 PAQNQTSGAP
+867 PAQNQTSAQP
-877 APMARLKSKCVK
+877 APRLKSKCVK

-898 EQELSFRP
+898 DQELSFRP
-906 GQIIYNGGSC
+906 GQIIYNVKPSNEPGWLEGWL
-916 SFCSVPD
+916 D
-923 GGGM
+923 GKKGLLPENYVEPF